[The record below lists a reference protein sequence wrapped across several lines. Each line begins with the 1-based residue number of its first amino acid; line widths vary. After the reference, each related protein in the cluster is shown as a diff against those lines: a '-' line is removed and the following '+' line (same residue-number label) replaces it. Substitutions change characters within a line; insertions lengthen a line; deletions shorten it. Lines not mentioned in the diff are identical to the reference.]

1 MNSSVL
7 VTQSGLDSLKT
18 NLIQMQNKRPQIVE
32 RLSIARSMGDL
43 SENSDYINAREELD
57 FLDSGVAELEELIK
71 NSQVVLPSQS
81 STISFGHTVTVQVN
95 STKTSFQIV
104 GEPEASPKDR
114 KISHQSP
121 LGQAL
126 MGKKVGDQVEVEAP
140 VGKISY
146 QIVAIS

>member
-1 MNSSVL
+1 
-7 VTQSGLDSLKT
+7 
-18 NLIQMQNKRPQIVE
+18 MQNKRPQIVE

-57 FLDSGVAELEELIK
+57 FLDSGIAELEELIK
-71 NSQVVLPSQS
+71 NSQVVLPSQN
-81 STISFGHTVTVQVN
+81 STISFGHTVTVQAN
-95 STKTSFQIV
+95 SNKTSFQIV
-104 GEPEASPKDR
+104 GEPEANPKDR

-121 LGQAL
+121 LGMAL

-146 QIVAIS
+146 QIVAIA